1 MTRLILG
8 AALIWTLTLTLT
20 LAITAQA
27 QAAEPDFADRQDF
40 TFAERGF
47 VGTRADP
54 KILGDGGRVVWDLT
68 AYDFLKGSAPAS
80 VNPSLWRQSQLLAKA
95 GLFEVVKGVWQVRGF
110 DAANAT
116 FIAGKTGWIVIDPL
130 TATETAKAALEL
142 ANAKLGARPVVA
154 LIYTHSHADHFGGA
168 RGMVAQADVDAG
180 RVQVIAP
187 AGFLEHAVSEN
198 IIAGGAMSRRA
209 QFQFGSF
216 VPKGP
221 TGQVGIGIGPAVAPG
236 TQSLIAPNVEIART
250 GETRTIDGV
259 RFEFQVTPG
268 TEAPAEL
275 NFYLPDLK
283 LLDLAENANATMH
296 NVLTPRGALVRDA
309 KAWADYLS
317 ESIRLYGA
325 RTDTLMTSHGWP
337 RFGRSVIGDYLEKHR
352 DAYKYLHDQTV
363 RLMND
368 GLTGPEIANRIR
380 LPEALDREWY
390 NRGYYGTMSFNSR
403 AVYQRY
409 MGWYDANPVHL
420 APLEPADEAGRY
432 VAMMGGSAAV
442 LAAAQAAYGQG
453 DDRWA
458 GELANRL
465 VLADAANTVARQL
478 LARVYDI
485 EERLAKYQYV
495 AIGEFHLYGADA
507 DLPVPRRMVDLAKK
521 YGLML
526 HAHADIDAVERLFK
540 QDPKARI
547 LWAHAGFADA
557 GQVREMLR
565 KHKNLWADLA
575 FRTDHAPGGKL
586 APEWRTAFL
595 EFPDRFMVG
604 SDTYIA
610 ERWHFVSE
618 HAATARRWLSELPR
632 DVAERIGWKNGEEVL
647 AAAFAKRRAD

>member
-1 MTRLILG
+1 
-8 AALIWTLTLTLT
+8 
-20 LAITAQA
+20 
-27 QAAEPDFADRQDF
+27 
-40 TFAERGF
+40 
-47 VGTRADP
+47 
-54 KILGDGGRVVWDLT
+54 
-68 AYDFLKGSAPAS
+68 
-80 VNPSLWRQSQLLAKA
+80 
-95 GLFEVVKGVWQVRGF
+95 
-110 DAANAT
+110 
-116 FIAGKTGWIVIDPL
+116 
-130 TATETAKAALEL
+130 
-142 ANAKLGARPVVA
+142 
-154 LIYTHSHADHFGGA
+154 
-168 RGMVAQADVDAG
+168 
-180 RVQVIAP
+180 
-187 AGFLEHAVSEN
+187 
-198 IIAGGAMSRRA
+198 MSRRA
-209 QFQFGSF
+209 QFQFGTF

-337 RFGRSVIGDYLEKHR
+337 RFGRPVIGDYLEKHR

-442 LAAAQAAYGQG
+442 LAAAQAAHDQG

-465 VLADAANTVARQL
+465 VLANAGDTAARQL
-478 LARVYDI
+478 LARTYDRQAAGAESAI
-485 EERLAKYQYV
+485 WRNMYLA
-495 AIGEFHLYGADA
+495 GA
-507 DLPVPRRMVDLAKK
+507 LELRQ
-521 YGLML
+521 G
-526 HAHADIDAVERLFK
+526 
-540 QDPKARI
+540 
-547 LWAHAGFADA
+547 
-557 GQVREMLR
+557 VR
-565 KHKNLWADLA
+565 A
-575 FRTDHAPGGKL
+575 APGGGASPDLIRNTPTPMLLDLLSVRLDPAKARGGQVTIDL
-586 APEWRTAFL
+586 V
-595 EFPDRFMVG
+595 FPDRKERFRVRVKN
-604 SDTYIA
+604 DVLTY
-610 ERWHFVSE
+610 E
-618 HAATARRWLSELPR
+618 AAPNGGRADATFTLPRPQFLTGALAGADLSATRTDGDAAALGRLLGWLSAPR
-632 DVAERIGWKNGEEVL
+632 PNFPIVTR
-647 AAAFAKRRAD
+647 